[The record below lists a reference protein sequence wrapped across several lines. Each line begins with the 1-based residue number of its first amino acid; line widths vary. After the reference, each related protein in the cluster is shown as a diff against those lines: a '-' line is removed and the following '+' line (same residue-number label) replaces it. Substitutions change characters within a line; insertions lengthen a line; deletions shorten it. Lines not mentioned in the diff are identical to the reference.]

1 MIGVRVQRHARLMG
15 APESATAR
23 DPISAGLSEVLKQYG
38 RARERD
44 RFKAHPLRTVM
55 TELSTAIGRLECTSR
70 LQVRWSVGQGNWAT
84 IPWVALLDP
93 GVTDRVSRGVYAIF
107 LFRADLSGV
116 YLTLNQ
122 GTTEMGSGA
131 GVADELRARAHALR
145 AACGALPKH
154 GFLLDH
160 SIDLRSTTAI
170 ARGYE
175 HATVAHKLYEVG
187 KVPRDGVLQDDIA
200 VVCDAY
206 GRVRGSNGAG

>member
-1 MIGVRVQRHARLMG
+1 MG
-15 APESATAR
+15 APESAVAKEPVST
-23 DPISAGLSEVLKQYG
+23 GLSEVLKQYG

-44 RFKAHPLRTVM
+44 RFKAHPLKTVM
-55 TELSTAIGRLECTSR
+55 TDLAAAIGRLECTSR
-70 LQVRWSVGQGNWAT
+70 LRVRWSVGQGNWAT

-93 GVTDRVSRGVYAIF
+93 DVTDRVSRGVYVIF

-160 SIDLRSTTAI
+160 SIALRSTTAI

-187 KVPRDGVLQDDIA
+187 KVPGDDRIKADLA
-200 VVCDAY
+200 VVCEAY
-206 GRVRGSNGAG
+206 AGTNRLRIGR